1 MSTNKLSDWQSNTR
15 SSNESPSDPRSRRFA
30 LRLYRDR
37 MYRDRTDGQPKMMS
51 RIHWCWGVFVLGMIA
66 IASPLSA
73 HAAQESSLVSP
84 VVVIVLDDSG
94 SMRERMRTEQGKEP
108 RMLVAQRAL
117 KKLVEQLPDDTQ
129 LGLLLMNGARNEG
142 GWLVPLGP
150 LEKGKTIAL
159 IDRVKADGGTPLGT
173 AMKTAMEQLLSARA
187 NRPIGDY
194 RLIVVT
200 DGEATDSNVL
210 NRYLPEIVARGI
222 VVDAIG
228 VDMQSDHS
236 LASKSHTYR
245 RANDAASFESAL
257 IEIFAESNQSATDD
271 GGASDFDLISGL
283 PDEFASE
290 ALAALSSMA
299 NQPLEVNSQ
308 SNGSVSFST
317 NTGGGAAAS
326 SKPKSGGNFWF
337 VVAIV
342 VFISIFL
349 NGMLKSQ
356 KKR

>member
-1 MSTNKLSDWQSNTR
+1 MNINWS
-15 SSNESPSDPRSRRFA
+15 SRRLCTTQTAETHSDDF
-30 LRLYRDR
+30 RLHGLFGACIQKAGSLCGLT
-37 MYRDRTDGQPKMMS
+37 MAMLTICFS
-51 RIHWCWGVFVLGMIA
+51 LAFICT
-66 IASPLSA
+66 A
-73 HAAQESSLVSP
+73 HARPAAQESSTVSP

-94 SMRERMRTEQGKEP
+94 SMRDKMRTDQGKEP
-108 RMLVAQRAL
+108 RIQVAQRAL
-117 KKLVEQLPDDTQ
+117 KKLVEQLPDNTQ

-159 IDRVKADGGTPLGT
+159 IDQVRADGGTPLGRSMKI
-173 AMKTAMEQLLSARA
+173 AMDQLLAARTSK
-187 NRPIGDY
+187 PIGDY

-200 DGEATDSNVL
+200 DGEATDANVL
-210 NRYLPEIVARGI
+210 NQFLPEIVARGI

-228 VDMQSDHS
+228 VDMKSDHT

-257 IEIFAESNQSATDD
+257 VEIFAESSQSQVDD
-271 GGASDFDLISGL
+271 GGSSDFDLIAAL

-299 NQPLEVNSQ
+299 NQPIGLENES
-308 SNGSVSFST
+308 SGSTFFPSSSSS
-317 NTGGGAAAS
+317 GGSGAAN
-326 SKPKSGGNFWF
+326 KPKSGGNFWF

-349 NGMLKSQ
+349 NGLLKSQ

>member
-1 MSTNKLSDWQSNTR
+1 MNINRFGWLSGWTV
-15 SSNESPSDPRSRRFA
+15 A
-30 LRLYRDR
+30 
-37 MYRDRTDGQPKMMS
+37 T
-51 RIHWCWGVFVLGMIA
+51 IAVFLCAPYGRAM
-66 IASPLSA
+66 
-73 HAAQESSLVSP
+73 QESSAVSP

-94 SMRERMRTEQGKEP
+94 SMRDKMRTDQGKEP
-108 RMLVAQRAL
+108 RMQVAQRAL
-117 KKLVEQLPDDTQ
+117 KKLVEQLPDNTQ
-129 LGLLLMNGARNEG
+129 LGLLLMNGARNER

-150 LEKGKTIAL
+150 IEKGKTIAL
-159 IDRVKADGGTPLGT
+159 IDQVRADGGTPLGQS
-173 AMKTAMEQLLSARA
+173 MKTAMEQLLVARTSK
-187 NRPIGDY
+187 PIGDY

-210 NRYLPEIVARGI
+210 NEFLPEIVARGI

-228 VDMQSDHS
+228 VDMKNDHT
-236 LASKSHTYR
+236 LASKAHTYR

-257 IEIFAESNQSATDD
+257 VEIFAESSQSQLGDS
-271 GGASDFDLISGL
+271 GASDFDLIAGL
-283 PDEFASE
+283 PNEFASE
-290 ALAALSSMA
+290 ALAALSSMTNKPIEA
-299 NQPLEVNSQ
+299 TAESRDSTFFPS
-308 SNGSVSFST
+308 SSSGSGV
-317 NTGGGAAAS
+317 AA

>member
-1 MSTNKLSDWQSNTR
+1 MNTNWFSLLSGWTV
-15 SSNESPSDPRSRRFA
+15 A
-30 LRLYRDR
+30 TLA
-37 MYRDRTDGQPKMMS
+37 
-51 RIHWCWGVFVLGMIA
+51 VFLCAPVGRA
-66 IASPLSA
+66 TQEASA
-73 HAAQESSLVSP
+73 VSP

-94 SMRERMRTEQGKEP
+94 SMRDKMPTEQGKEP
-108 RMLVAQRAL
+108 RMKVAQRAL
-117 KKLVEQLPDDTQ
+117 KKLVGQLPDNTQ

-142 GWLVPLGP
+142 GWLVPLAP
-150 LEKGKTIAL
+150 LDKAKTLSL
-159 IDRVKADGGTPLGT
+159 IDKVRADGGTPLGQS
-173 AMKTAMEQLLSARA
+173 MKTAMEQLLAARS
-187 NRPIGDY
+187 NKPIGDY

-200 DGEATDSNVL
+200 DGEATDGNVL
-210 NRYLPEIVARGI
+210 NEFLPEIVARGV

-228 VDMQSDHS
+228 VDMKNDHT
-236 LASKSHTYR
+236 LANKAHTYR

-257 IEIFAESNQSATDD
+257 VEIFAESSQSQSGD
-271 GGASDFDLISGL
+271 GSSSDFELIAGL

-290 ALAALSSMA
+290 ALAALSSMS
-299 NQPLEVNSQ
+299 NRPIDVTGQ
-308 SNGSVSFST
+308 SNDSSSFPSSSSGS
-317 NTGGGAAAS
+317 GGAVA

>member
-1 MSTNKLSDWQSNTR
+1 MNTNGFGWLSGWTVALLAVFLCAPVGLANQEQS
-15 SSNESPSDPRSRRFA
+15 A
-30 LRLYRDR
+30 
-37 MYRDRTDGQPKMMS
+37 
-51 RIHWCWGVFVLGMIA
+51 
-66 IASPLSA
+66 
-73 HAAQESSLVSP
+73 VSP

-94 SMRERMRTEQGKEP
+94 SMREKMRTDRGKEP
-108 RMLVAQRAL
+108 RMQVAQQAL
-117 KKLVEQLPDDTQ
+117 KKLVEQLPENTQ

-142 GWLVPLGP
+142 GWLVPLAP

-159 IDRVKADGGTPLGT
+159 IDQVRADGGTPLGRSMKI
-173 AMKTAMEQLLSARA
+173 AMDQLLAAR
-187 NRPIGDY
+187 NSKPIGDY

-200 DGEATDSNVL
+200 DGEATDGNVL
-210 NRYLPEIVARGI
+210 NQYLPEIVARGI

-228 VDMQSDHS
+228 VDMNSDHT

-257 IEIFAESNQSATDD
+257 VEIFAESSQSQVDD
-271 GGASDFDLISGL
+271 GGSSDFELISGL

-299 NQPLEVNSQ
+299 NQPIGWQAES
-308 SNGSVSFST
+308 SGSTYLPSSAPS
-317 NTGGGAAAS
+317 GGTSAAS
-326 SKPKSGGNFWF
+326 QPKSGGNFWF

>member
-1 MSTNKLSDWQSNTR
+1 MQKQLGQLFDISLETKP
-15 SSNESPSDPRSRRFA
+15 SSIELEERKRSRGISMNTNWFGWLSGWTVA
-30 LRLYRDR
+30 TLA
-37 MYRDRTDGQPKMMS
+37 
-51 RIHWCWGVFVLGMIA
+51 VFLCAPVVRA
-66 IASPLSA
+66 TQEASA
-73 HAAQESSLVSP
+73 VSP

-94 SMRERMRTEQGKEP
+94 SMRDKMRTDQGKEP
-108 RMLVAQRAL
+108 RMQVAQRAL
-117 KKLVEQLPDDTQ
+117 KKLVEQLPDNTQ

-142 GWLVPLGP
+142 GWLVPLAP
-150 LEKGKTIAL
+150 LDKAKTISL
-159 IDRVKADGGTPLGT
+159 IDKVRADGGTPLGQS
-173 AMKTAMEQLLSARA
+173 MKTAMEQLLAARS
-187 NRPIGDY
+187 NKPIGDY

-200 DGEATDSNVL
+200 DGEATDGNVL
-210 NRYLPEIVARGI
+210 NEFLPEIVARGI

-228 VDMQSDHS
+228 VDMKNDHT
-236 LASKSHTYR
+236 LASKAHTYR

-257 IEIFAESNQSATDD
+257 VEIFAESSQSQLGDS
-271 GGASDFDLISGL
+271 GASDFDLIAGL

-290 ALAALSSMA
+290 ALAALSSMS
-299 NQPLEVNSQ
+299 NRPIEVTGQ
-308 SNGSVSFST
+308 SNDSRFFPSPSSGS
-317 NTGGGAAAS
+317 GGAAA

>member
-1 MSTNKLSDWQSNTR
+1 MNTNWFGWLSGWTV
-15 SSNESPSDPRSRRFA
+15 A
-30 LRLYRDR
+30 TLA
-37 MYRDRTDGQPKMMS
+37 
-51 RIHWCWGVFVLGMIA
+51 VFLCAPVVRA
-66 IASPLSA
+66 TQEASA
-73 HAAQESSLVSP
+73 VSP

-94 SMRERMRTEQGKEP
+94 SMRDKMRTDQGKEP
-108 RMLVAQRAL
+108 RMQVAQRAL
-117 KKLVEQLPDDTQ
+117 KKLVEQLPDNTQ

-142 GWLVPLGP
+142 GWLVPLAP
-150 LEKGKTIAL
+150 LDKAKTISL
-159 IDRVKADGGTPLGT
+159 IDKVRADGGTPLGQS
-173 AMKTAMEQLLSARA
+173 MKTAMEQLLAARS
-187 NRPIGDY
+187 NKPIGDY

-200 DGEATDSNVL
+200 DGEATDGNVL
-210 NRYLPEIVARGI
+210 NQFLPEIVARGI

-228 VDMQSDHS
+228 VDMKNDHT
-236 LASKSHTYR
+236 LASKAHTYR

-257 IEIFAESNQSATDD
+257 VEIFAESSQSQSGD
-271 GGASDFDLISGL
+271 GSSSDFELIAGL

-290 ALAALSSMA
+290 ALAALSSMS
-299 NQPLEVNSQ
+299 NRPIEVTGQ
-308 SNGSVSFST
+308 SNDSRFFPSPSTGS
-317 NTGGGAAAS
+317 GGAVA

>member
-1 MSTNKLSDWQSNTR
+1 MNINWSSRRLCTTQTAEKQSNDFRLHGLFGACIQKAGSLCGLTMAMLTICF
-15 SSNESPSDPRSRRFA
+15 SSA
-30 LRLYRDR
+30 
-37 MYRDRTDGQPKMMS
+37 
-51 RIHWCWGVFVLGMIA
+51 FVCTA
-66 IASPLSA
+66 QARP
-73 HAAQESSLVSP
+73 AAQESSTVSP

-94 SMRERMRTEQGKEP
+94 SMRDKMRTDQGKEP
-108 RMLVAQRAL
+108 RMQVAQRAL
-117 KKLVEQLPDDTQ
+117 KKLVEQLPDNTQ

-142 GWLVPLGP
+142 GWLVPLAP

-159 IDRVKADGGTPLGT
+159 IDQVRADGGTPLGRS
-173 AMKTAMEQLLSARA
+173 MKTAMDQLLAARTSK
-187 NRPIGDY
+187 PIGDY

-200 DGEATDSNVL
+200 DGEATDANVL
-210 NRYLPEIVARGI
+210 NQFLPEIVARGI

-228 VDMQSDHS
+228 VDMKSDHT

-257 IEIFAESNQSATDD
+257 VEIFAESSQSQLDD
-271 GGASDFDLISGL
+271 GGSSDFDLIAGL

-299 NQPLEVNSQ
+299 NQPIGLENESA
-308 SNGSVSFST
+308 GSTFFPSSSSS
-317 NTGGGAAAS
+317 GGSGAA

-349 NGMLKSQ
+349 NGLLKSQ

>member
-1 MSTNKLSDWQSNTR
+1 MQKQLGQLFDISLETNPSSIELEERKKSRGISMNTNWFGWLSGWTVATLAVFLCAPVGIANPEQS
-15 SSNESPSDPRSRRFA
+15 A
-30 LRLYRDR
+30 
-37 MYRDRTDGQPKMMS
+37 
-51 RIHWCWGVFVLGMIA
+51 
-66 IASPLSA
+66 
-73 HAAQESSLVSP
+73 VSP

-94 SMRERMRTEQGKEP
+94 SMRDKMRTDQGKEP
-108 RMLVAQRAL
+108 RMKVAQRAL
-117 KKLVEQLPDDTQ
+117 KKLVEQLPENTQ

-142 GWLVPLGP
+142 GWLVPLAP

-159 IDRVKADGGTPLGT
+159 IDQVRADGGTPLGRSMKI
-173 AMKTAMEQLLSARA
+173 AMDQLLAAR
-187 NRPIGDY
+187 NSKPIGDY

-200 DGEATDSNVL
+200 DGEATDANVL
-210 NRYLPEIVARGI
+210 NQYLPEIVARGI

-228 VDMQSDHS
+228 VDMNSDHT

-257 IEIFAESNQSATDD
+257 VEIFAESSQSQVDD
-271 GGASDFDLISGL
+271 GGSSDFELISGL

-299 NQPLEVNSQ
+299 NQPIGWQAES
-308 SNGSVSFST
+308 SGSTYLPSSSPS
-317 NTGGGAAAS
+317 GGTSAAS
-326 SKPKSGGNFWF
+326 QPKSGGNFWF